1 LRLDPISYP
10 RRAVFPG
17 AAPHRSPCGI
27 CNLLTIQPRAQ
38 VSDIK
43 NHIENSLKRRAQ
55 IEANNIHVTVA
66 GNKVTLDGSVKAWA
80 ERYAAE
86 NAAWATPGVYM
97 VDNRLHV
104 A

>member
-1 LRLDPISYP
+1 
-10 RRAVFPG
+10 
-17 AAPHRSPCGI
+17 
-27 CNLLTIQPRAQ
+27 
-38 VSDIK
+38 
-43 NHIENSLKRRAQ
+43 ENSLKRRAQ
-55 IEANNIHVTVA
+55 IEANNIRVTVA

-104 A
+104 AYKAIQ